1 MSRGICIRE
10 RCPLRSPLS
19 FCVCLCNAASDSAR
33 CLRTA
38 STVKLEIRMPSVVLV
53 RGELKRTTDSILFG
67 ISFKT
72 PTYFPPPAETIDE
85 ISVSPRSIAGA
96 VSICWSD
103 RCFKSFTLFQTAS
116 LSRLFHQNCFRLILK
131 RGNCLV
137 PGGIPFKIN
146 ADRKPEFSVQPRRYV
161 PGVIGSHP

>member
-10 RCPLRSPLS
+10 RCPLGRVRHFVPTSA
-19 FCVCLCNAASDSAR
+19 NAASDSAR

-53 RGELKRTTDSILFG
+53 RGELKSTTDSILFG

-85 ISVSPRSIAGA
+85 ISVLPKSIAGA
-96 VSICWSD
+96 VSISWSD

-131 RGNCLV
+131 RGNCPV

-146 ADRKPEFSVQPRRYV
+146 ADRKPEFSVRPRR
-161 PGVIGSHP
+161 

>member
-1 MSRGICIRE
+1 
-10 RCPLRSPLS
+10 
-19 FCVCLCNAASDSAR
+19 
-33 CLRTA
+33 
-38 STVKLEIRMPSVVLV
+38 
-53 RGELKRTTDSILFG
+53 
-67 ISFKT
+67 
-72 PTYFPPPAETIDE
+72 
-85 ISVSPRSIAGA
+85 VSPRSIAGA

-137 PGGIPFKIN
+137 PGGI
-146 ADRKPEFSVQPRRYV
+146 RKPEFSVQPRRYV